1 MARQD
6 RERDTDQSPWTR
18 PGFVLAGLVVVL
30 ALACGLYLAVRGGSH
45 HAAAS
50 AAAGPATTALPM
62 TRSPVGR
69 STSNTKR
76 AGTNCSVSPGP
87 QAVPQVAPAN
97 ITWQL
102 WRGVALPWSTSAG
115 PAIVHGD
122 IATCFAH
129 SPLGALLAAVQ
140 LPYRVGYSPQWLAAV
155 DTLTVPNAGR
165 QALIRQVRASIATQ
179 GTGFLYAP
187 TPESQ
192 IQQVAAFQVVSYDG
206 ETAVIDLVER
216 NESGTTGVAPFTVQW
231 LDGDWRLVLEP
242 TGALSGPAQPV
253 SSTVGY
259 IAWGGV

>member
-1 MARQD
+1 MARNE
-6 RERDTDQSPWTR
+6 RERDIDQLPWTR

-30 ALACGLYLAVRGGSH
+30 ALACGLYLAFGGRGH

-50 AAAGPATTALPM
+50 SPAAPAPTAVPT
-62 TRSPVGR
+62 TRSPAAR
-69 STSNTKR
+69 STSPTKR
-76 AGTNCSVSPGP
+76 ASAGCNVPPGP
-87 QAVPQVAPAN
+87 QAVPQVAPTD

-102 WRGVALPWSTSAG
+102 WRGVALPSSTSAG
-115 PAIVHGD
+115 PAGAHGD

-155 DTLTVPNAGR
+155 DAMTVPNAGR
-165 QALIRQVRASIATQ
+165 QALIRLVRSSIATQ

-187 TPESQ
+187 TPENQ

-216 NESGTTGVAPFTVQW
+216 NESGTMGVAPFTVQW
-231 LDGDWRLVLEP
+231 LDGDWRLVLAP